1 MALRPNLFVTVYTN
15 TLYILSIS
23 FDSSIKDAFEL
34 DTCSNKWDEREKSSH
49 VILCWLF
56 QSSSQ
61 VNNSNF
67 VTDTLA
73 RSSSCCVRTLDNAV
87 DRTCIFAAFFCCCN
101 YFHRTGTVLRGEA
114 QKPGGERVKSR
125 RLSNLIRV
133 FMFVYPRSFDL
144 TTGRLKTLDSE
155 LQSCKVRRKVSTENA
170 RDRAYLS
177 ISVLS
182 DKNSTFSVHNTHF
195 PLQTSCYSGIVL
207 QKM

>member
-1 MALRPNLFVTVYTN
+1 MSEKNQVTLLCVDCSSPVHKSITNSVTN
-15 TLYILSIS
+15 TLQDLLAAVCGHWTMQRTGH
-23 FDSSIKDAFEL
+23 AFL
-34 DTCSNKWDEREKSSH
+34 QHFS
-49 VILCWLF
+49 
-56 QSSSQ
+56 
-61 VNNSNF
+61 
-67 VTDTLA
+67 
-73 RSSSCCVRTLDNAV
+73 
-87 DRTCIFAAFFCCCN
+87 AAATSN

-144 TTGRLKTLDSE
+144 TTGRRETLDWE

-177 ISVLS
+177 LCCQTRI
-182 DKNSTFSVHNTHF
+182 VHFQYTTHIF
-195 PLQTSCYSGIVL
+195 PFKPPPVGIVL

>member
-1 MALRPNLFVTVYTN
+1 M
-15 TLYILSIS
+15 
-23 FDSSIKDAFEL
+23 
-34 DTCSNKWDEREKSSH
+34 
-49 VILCWLF
+49 
-56 QSSSQ
+56 
-61 VNNSNF
+61 
-67 VTDTLA
+67 
-73 RSSSCCVRTLDNAV
+73 RTLDNAA

-144 TTGRLKTLDSE
+144 TTGRRETLDWE

-177 ISVLS
+177 LCCQTRIVHFQYTTHIFPFKPPARLGLYCRRCKITCSCWLS
-182 DKNSTFSVHNTHF
+182 SPPVTGALRDILTRDRDHHYIFVAIN
-195 PLQTSCYSGIVL
+195 
-207 QKM
+207 

>member
-1 MALRPNLFVTVYTN
+1 M
-15 TLYILSIS
+15 
-23 FDSSIKDAFEL
+23 
-34 DTCSNKWDEREKSSH
+34 
-49 VILCWLF
+49 F

-67 VTDTLA
+67 VTNTLA
-73 RSSSCCVRTLDNAV
+73 RSSSCCVRTLDNAL

-101 YFHRTGTVLRGEA
+101 YFHRTTGTVLRGEA

-144 TTGRLKTLDSE
+144 TTGRLKTLDWE

-177 ISVLS
+177 MSVLS

-195 PLQTSCYSGIVL
+195 PLHTSCYSGIVL
-207 QKM
+207 QKMLNNLFLMIVSASCHWGTA

>member
-1 MALRPNLFVTVYTN
+1 MIRYVLLHICIHLYLQLTT
-15 TLYILSIS
+15 YILSIS
-23 FDSSIKDAFEL
+23 FDSSMKDVFKL

-73 RSSSCCVRTLDNAV
+73 RSSSCWLRTLDNAV

-144 TTGRLKTLDSE
+144 TTGRLKTLDWE

-170 RDRAYLS
+170 RDWA
-177 ISVLS
+177 
-182 DKNSTFSVHNTHF
+182 
-195 PLQTSCYSGIVL
+195 
-207 QKM
+207 